1 MGKDTSDMEEKAAA
15 QSTFP
20 DLSGLTVLV
29 VDDDPDAIEILSS
42 FLTACAAR
50 VLFARNASDGL
61 AYVNTE
67 PKLDAV
73 ITDLAM
79 PEIDGV
85 QFTRQIRQRRS
96 VPVIALTAF
105 HQTYVSTE
113 DFDAFLEKP
122 VNFDKLWMV
131 IKMVLGRRPLA
142 P

>member
-1 MGKDTSDMEEKAAA
+1 MAGRTTEQWKL
-15 QSTFP
+15 P

-29 VDDDPDAIEILSS
+29 VDDDPDAIEVLSA

-61 AYVNTE
+61 AYVKTE

-85 QFTRQIRQRRS
+85 QFTRQIRQHRS

-113 DFDAFLEKP
+113 DFDAFMEKP
-122 VNFDKLWMV
+122 VNFDKLSMV

>member
-1 MGKDTSDMEEKAAA
+1 MAGL
-15 QSTFP
+15 P

-29 VDDDPDAIEILSS
+29 VDDDPDAIEVLSS
-42 FLTACAAR
+42 FLTGCAAR

-105 HQTYVSTE
+105 HKTYVSTE

-122 VNFDKLWMV
+122 VNFDKLSMV